1 MGCDYPSS
9 VLSSYQ
15 NELHSEIV
23 TTRNYLLSKSKY
35 SNKLNGLY
43 QKRKILNLKSTQ
55 NIGKIDE
62 NLNIKNHLKKSFTL
76 NNIIK
81 RNELYYSEKIILR
94 LPVEKF
100 NKLFDDNINEYYN
113 NTYNKKKIKKFSFNK
128 NELYL
133 SKRNNFISSLDSI
146 NLNSTKSTIES
157 ESCKNNSIR
166 NSKKEI

>member
-35 SNKLNGLY
+35 SNKLNGLI

-76 NNIIK
+76 NNIMK

-146 NLNSTKSTIES
+146 NLNSAKSTIES

>member
-76 NNIIK
+76 NNIMK

-146 NLNSTKSTIES
+146 NLNSAKSTIES

>member
-35 SNKLNGLY
+35 SNKLNGLF

-146 NLNSTKSTIES
+146 ILNSAKSTIES

>member
-76 NNIIK
+76 NNIMNK
-81 RNELYYSEKIILR
+81 NELYYSEKIILR

-113 NTYNKKKIKKFSFNK
+113 NTYNKKKIKKFLFNK

-146 NLNSTKSTIES
+146 ILNSAKSTIES

>member
-55 NIGKIDE
+55 NI
-62 NLNIKNHLKKSFTL
+62 
-76 NNIIK
+76 
-81 RNELYYSEKIILR
+81 
-94 LPVEKF
+94 
-100 NKLFDDNINEYYN
+100 
-113 NTYNKKKIKKFSFNK
+113 
-128 NELYL
+128 
-133 SKRNNFISSLDSI
+133 
-146 NLNSTKSTIES
+146 
-157 ESCKNNSIR
+157 
-166 NSKKEI
+166 